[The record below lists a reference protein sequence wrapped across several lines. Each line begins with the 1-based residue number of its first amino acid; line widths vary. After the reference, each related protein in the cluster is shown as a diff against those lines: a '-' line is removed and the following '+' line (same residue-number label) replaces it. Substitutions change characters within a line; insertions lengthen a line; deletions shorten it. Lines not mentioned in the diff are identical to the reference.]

1 MISYN
6 DVIEIS
12 RLYSQKEFDTLF
24 TYINKK
30 SSSNNIINFLL
41 FCKNNRYKDKND
53 SIKLTANKKE
63 LIVFKDNFLK
73 NLPIYEEKKYKKD
86 EFIITLGYPDSNS
99 LLKASCIKNIE
110 YNNTSLDFTTTDIPL
125 FLFKKCEKEIDY
137 FFNKLKNTYTYY
149 VNKKYNSRFSYN
161 KAIIINIVYLCFVQ
175 NYESLLQEQLTLMRD
190 YNFTYQ
196 DFNEI
201 SINTINTY
209 LKLINKEISREKANV

>member
-125 FLFKKCEKEIDY
+125 SLVRKCEKEINY
-137 FFNKLKNTYTYY
+137 FLYKLTKIYTYY
-149 VNKKYNSRFSYN
+149 VNKKHNSRFSYD
-161 KAIIINIVYLCFVQ
+161 KTLIINIVYLCFVQ
-175 NYESLLQEQLTLMRD
+175 DYESLLQQQLTLMRD
-190 YNFTYQ
+190 YNFIYN
-196 DFNEI
+196 DFNEL

-209 LKLINKEISREKANV
+209 VKLINKEISREKANV